1 MTILREMKLN
11 EPVDKNTPPLSES
24 APKIEFSGIIRTSC
38 DDGPGI
44 RSVLFLQGC
53 SKGCPD
59 CHNVAISRKGEG
71 TLISVEDLT
80 EMITDQCKNHKLT
93 ISGGEPLE
101 QFPALLLLLAEL
113 KKRRFDLCLYTGWE
127 LEQVPHEIL
136 SLLNYIKVGSFRKEL
151 SHTPLRY
158 VGSSNQQL
166 YQLKD
171 GKIVKNYQLKEDI

>member
-1 MTILREMKLN
+1 MKN
-11 EPVDKNTPPLSES
+11 AVSMASVDAAMIATKLS
-24 APKIEFSGIIRTSC
+24 PTIEFSSIIRTSC

-71 TLISVEDLT
+71 NPLPVEELADMVT
-80 EMITDQCKNHKLT
+80 EQCKNRKLT

-101 QFPALLLLLAEL
+101 QLPALLTLLREL
-113 KKRRFDLCLYTGWE
+113 KKRKFDLCLYTGWN
-127 LEQVPHEIL
+127 LEQVPSEVL
-136 SLLNYIKVGSFRKEL
+136 ALLDYVKVGDFRKDL
-151 SHTPLRY
+151 SHEPLRF
-158 VGSSNQQL
+158 VGSSNQQM

-171 GKIVKNYQLKEDI
+171 GKIITTYQLKEII